1 MNVRRRIL
9 AVLGALGLCAA
20 SLAVGYGVR
29 YVAPGLG
36 TVAVCAQ
43 EEEADVTV
51 ARTVATAQMAKV
63 RDTVQGRVLI
73 GEQVVI
79 TTLFTNN
86 DMDPY
91 ERASLAA
98 ARINM
103 AVESGAGAEDFQVFE
118 VDGTWY
124 VLGGQ
129 RMIIS
134 VAEMEAT
141 AFDVSAESLA
151 TSWVSAITNALHQ
164 VLGTEAPA
172 ETEEPAEP
180 VESQE
185 PAEAV
190 EATEAAE
197 PVGPPSVEHQEDT
210 RDGRQVG
217 LLLIDGREVL
227 QVRTTAGGYAPPV
240 RARMLA
246 TRLSRQI
253 EAGLLPSE
261 VIAGSLYGL
270 QVVQAREQ
278 LLISIE
284 KSEADS
290 HGRSAS
296 ELAGEWARAISG
308 ALAAHYAPAA
318 PQEQL
323 SATGAATGA
332 ETDTEAGTADVDRV
346 EYTDKWVP
354 IVSILEGTRIGMARI
369 AGPSE
374 QVSLVQAVAQLET
387 HWQKFIELDLY
398 IPISTK
404 VPGTTIDRVQGVGVT
419 GLGDFKL

>member
-9 AVLGALGLCAA
+9 AVLGALGLCVA

-36 TVAVCAQ
+36 TAAVCAQ
-43 EEEADVTV
+43 EDGADVRV
-51 ARTVATAQMAKV
+51 AQAVASAQMAKV

-103 AVESGAGAEDFQVFE
+103 AVESGAGADDFQVFE

-124 VLGGQ
+124 VLGGD

-141 AFDVSAESLA
+141 ASGVSAESLA
-151 TSWVSAITNALHQ
+151 ASWVSAIATALHQ
-164 VLGTEAPA
+164 VLGTEARAESVQPA
-172 ETEEPAEP
+172 EQAETVEPEEPTA
-180 VESQE
+180 
-185 PAEAV
+185 
-190 EATEAAE
+190 AAE
-197 PVGPPSVEHQEDT
+197 PAGPPSVEHQEDT

-217 LLLIDGREVL
+217 LLLIDGQEVL
-227 QVRTTAGGYAPPV
+227 QVLTTAGGYAPPV

-284 KSEADS
+284 KAEADS
-290 HGRSAS
+290 HGRSPS
-296 ELAGEWARAISG
+296 VLAGEWARAISG
-308 ALAAHYAPAA
+308 ALAAHYAPPEPQQQLAA
-318 PQEQL
+318 GG
-323 SATGAATGA
+323 TGAG
-332 ETDTEAGTADVDRV
+332 TDAEAGTADVDRV
-346 EYTDKWVP
+346 DYTDKWVP
-354 IVSILEGTRIGMARI
+354 ILSVLDGTRIGMARI
-369 AGPSE
+369 AGPSDR
-374 QVSLVQAVAQLET
+374 VGLVQAVAQVEAR
-387 HWQKFIELDLY
+387 WQKFIELNVY
-398 IPISTK
+398 VPISTR
-404 VPGTTIDRVQGVGVT
+404 VPGSTLDRVQGVGVT
-419 GLGDFKL
+419 GLADLKL